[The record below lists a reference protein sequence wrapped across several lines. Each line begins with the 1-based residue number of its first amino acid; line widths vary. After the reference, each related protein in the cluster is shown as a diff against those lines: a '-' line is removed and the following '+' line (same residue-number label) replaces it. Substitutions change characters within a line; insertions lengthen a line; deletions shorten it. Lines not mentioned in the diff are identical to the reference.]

1 MFFCRINVR
10 TSRGKVLLS
19 VNGNGKGPGR
29 ALKAIYTCLMLAAA
43 ALVIGGK
50 VPSIGAWFVAAE
62 PAGTHVG
69 DLYRL
74 CGVDRFREPIRAQ
87 ASCRNTPLRQAEI
100 LTLGDSFFNSALDSD
115 LFANVLAEKS
125 GHAVHNLPAD
135 GFFEPFSYPLA
146 YLEHI
151 GYRPDRRRILIL
163 EAVERSSLER
173 TSSFNARAGSSSN
186 RLDGLAFKVLK
197 NSDVEYFFKNN
208 LVTRPAISWLKNL
221 RFDWFGIVDGA
232 IGAYTLNPDM
242 LFYRRDLD
250 FAAQP
255 KPDSVLDGAADRV
268 AQLSAT
274 LRTRYGL
281 DLLLVIIPDK
291 YSVYREQAGADD
303 PYDRYIPRLV
313 ERLRK
318 RGVHSVDLYTAY
330 LISLRAG
337 KEPLYYMSD
346 SHYTPLGK
354 SILVDE
360 CLREMAAMKVMDPTE
375 AAGMRRGQRT
385 P

>member
-1 MFFCRINVR
+1 MPVKDV
-10 TSRGKVLLS
+10 GKS
-19 VNGNGKGPGR
+19 PGR
-29 ALKAIYTCLMLAAA
+29 ALKVIYACLMLAAA

-74 CGVDRFREPIRAQ
+74 CGVDRFREPIRAL
-87 ASCRNTPLRQAEI
+87 APGRNTPLRQAEI

-125 GHAVHNLPAD
+125 GQAVHNLSDD

-208 LVTRPAISWLKNL
+208 LVTRPAISRLKNL
-221 RFDWFGIVDGA
+221 RFDWFGIIDGA
-232 IGAYTLNPDM
+232 IGTYTLNPDM

-250 FAAQP
+250 FAALP
-255 KPDSVLDGAADRV
+255 KPDSVLDAAADRV
-268 AQLSAT
+268 AQLSDM

-291 YSVYREQAGADD
+291 YSVYRERAAAHD

-318 RGVHSVDLYTAY
+318 RGVHSVDLYTIY
-330 LISLRAG
+330 LNSLRAG
-337 KEPLYYMSD
+337 KEPLYYLSD

-354 SILVDE
+354 SILADE
-360 CLREMAAMKVMDPTE
+360 CLREIAAMKVADPAD